1 MKKTMVFLLLVLGA
15 LAQAQASVID
25 GQFYFDEETAYIGR
39 IYYNCLQQMQ
49 EEYSEMYRGRLPEK
63 FCALK
68 AKVDGKVLDNCL
80 CLSDCD
86 ETMQLVYKHTSRGV
100 EVIGTYMGM
109 AVKQDQIN
117 WQPIHKMG
125 EWISP
130 DDMTVRYH
138 PMWATP
144 IQSKNLFRTASDNAV
159 SDAARRD
166 RMIFKPHV
174 NAIKYNRQWQDEVGF
189 RYEYKLT
196 DANVIAKMFRGYKD
210 DEITAIVVN
219 HEFLN
224 THTPLQYSRWKS
236 GEPVVRLDR
245 KENSYV
251 WEQINQRYHNRKVK
265 STKWLASMGEM
276 TVWLVVFEQKADNAL
291 ASIIVVKE
299 GELEEAFDDYAF
311 IRPGGDRLDDGRPL
325 HVWLMDDQGEYCEP
339 EIMAIMHNT
348 YSNELEFY
356 IRQDGCQ
363 CYRYCILR
371 ERGPWLVKTCE
382 YGEAFLDD

>member
-1 MKKTMVFLLLVLGA
+1 MKKMMIFLLLVLGA

-109 AVKQDQIN
+109 AVKQDRID
-117 WQPIHKMG
+117 WQPIYKMG

-130 DDMTVRYH
+130 DDMTIRYH

-144 IQSKNLFRTASDNAV
+144 ILAKNLFRTCSNL
-159 SDAARRD
+159 SQKDAMNCD

-174 NAIKYNRQWQDEVGF
+174 NPIKYNRTWKDMDGSH
-189 RYEYKLT
+189 YEYKLT
-196 DANVIAKMFRGYKD
+196 DPAIIKKMFRGYND
-210 DEITAIVVN
+210 SQITAIVVN
-219 HEFLN
+219 HKFLD
-224 THTPLQYSRWKS
+224 THKPLQFSRWLY
-236 GEPVVRLDR
+236 GEPEISLSRT
-245 KENSYV
+245 ENSYV
-251 WEQINQRYHNRKVK
+251 WKQINQRYPNRKVV

-276 TVWLVVFEQKADNAL
+276 TVWLVVFEQKANNAL

-299 GELEEAFDDYAF
+299 GELEEAFDDYAM
-311 IRPGGDRLDDGRPL
+311 ITPEGERTEDGKPM
-325 HVWLMDDQGEYCEP
+325 HVWMVADYGEYCEP

-348 YSNELEFY
+348 YDNELEFY
-356 IRQDGCQ
+356 IRQGGSECQ
-363 CYRYCILR
+363 RYYILR
-371 ERGPWLVKTCE
+371 EKAPWLIKISE
-382 YGEAFLDD
+382 SSESFDE